1 MATMDLL
8 CWLKLSTL
16 LDCYRAVII
25 EHIQPIHRVSGYK
38 NCQLCILND
47 SGSIILEYQIKLQL
61 CSILCTHTPFALID
75 SHFKFHSVSSLS
87 MAKHQ
92 QMNSVGGDVCR
103 VLHVIM
109 HIKIP

>member
-1 MATMDLL
+1 MVLL

-16 LDCYRAVII
+16 LDRYRAIII
-25 EHIQPIHRVSGYK
+25 EHIQPYAVSLVTESVNPTFK
-38 NCQLCILND
+38 RQQLDNSGIPNRNVDLLHLAHVHTYSLLSLTPILN
-47 SGSIILEYQIKLQL
+47 
-61 CSILCTHTPFALID
+61 
-75 SHFKFHSVSSLS
+75 SVTSLR

-92 QMNSVGGDVCR
+92 QMNSVGSEVCR